1 VIASLRPITLESGAD
16 FIGQHGRYGQ
26 FDSFP
31 SRHAQDVAMGLLKS
45 FVQRLELFHVAN
57 FFQSVPQLGYG

>member
-1 VIASLRPITLESGAD
+1 V
-16 FIGQHGRYGQ
+16 YGQ

-45 FVQRLELFHVAN
+45 FAQRRELFHVAN
-57 FFQSVPQLGYG
+57 FFQSAPQLGYG